1 MNETDLSRESLLAR
15 LMAHLRAEHYSEK
28 ILEIYPGPVKRFL
41 DHLERSG
48 QTVLSVQRADVERY
62 LKGVRMLKKHPGRL
76 IDASLRKLHRAAV
89 VMLMRL
95 VRGEWP
101 PKAVPRT
108 RREIFERDIL
118 DGFEKWMSEV
128 RGLSANRQKRRRSEV
143 HRLLEWLG
151 DAEAAVSKLTVVQLD
166 AYVQERG
173 VGMRRKALSS
183 LISNVRGFLK
193 YLHFSGMIS
202 SDLAA
207 VLRGPRIYDREDIP
221 SALRPEDVRQL
232 LESSRKTRTAQG
244 RRDHALFTLMAT
256 YGLRGGEI
264 IHLRLEDIDWR
275 NEVLHIRHTK
285 TNAQS
290 QLPLLPKPAAALLR
304 YLKHGRPKTPAR
316 EVFVRSLAPY
326 RPFRDS
332 ASLHHAIE
340 RYLSTEGKR
349 CAGRKGAHAF
359 RHARAIGLL
368 RGAVPLKTIGDV
380 LGHRSVRS
388 TLVYLKLATQDLR
401 AIALDVPRAVSP

>member
-1 MNETDLSRESLLAR
+1 MFETELSRESLLAR
-15 LMAHLRAEHYSEK
+15 LMAHLRAERYSDK
-28 ILEIYPGPVKRFL
+28 ILETYPGPVKRFL
-41 DHLERSG
+41 DHLERNG
-48 QTVLSVQRADVERY
+48 LTVLNAQHCDVERY
-62 LKGVRMLKKHPGRL
+62 LKSVRMLKKRPGRL
-76 IDASLRKLHRAAV
+76 INGSLRKVHHAAI

-101 PKAVPRT
+101 PKILPLT
-108 RREIFERDIL
+108 KREIFEHEVL
-118 DGFEKWMSEV
+118 DGFSKWMKEV
-128 RGLSANRQKRRRSEV
+128 RGLSVAQQKRRHSEAQ
-143 HRLLEWLG
+143 RLLNWLG
-151 DAEAAVSKLTVVQLD
+151 APQTALSRLTVMQMD

-173 VGMRRKALSS
+173 VHMRRLALSGM
-183 LISNVRGFLK
+183 ISQVRGFLK
-193 YLHFSGMIS
+193 YLHFTGAIS

-207 VLRGPRIYDREDIP
+207 TLRGPRIYDREDIP

-232 LESSRKTRTAQG
+232 LRSSRSVRTTQG
-244 RRDHALFTLMAT
+244 RRDHAIFTLMAT

-264 IHLRLEDIDWR
+264 IKLRLEDIDWR

-285 TNAQS
+285 TNAES
-290 QLPLLPKPAAALLR
+290 KLPLLPKPAAALLR
-304 YLKHGRPKTPAR
+304 YLKHGRPKTAAR
-316 EVFVRSLAPY
+316 EIFVRSLAPY
-326 RPFRDS
+326 RAFTDT

-340 RYLSTEGKR
+340 RYLSEDGKR

-359 RHARAIGLL
+359 RHARAVELL

-401 AIALDVPRAVSP
+401 AVALEVPGAVSP